1 MNNKIIIK
9 ESKTVK
15 EFIEILKQLPQD
27 YQVRVWDDKEIEI
40 RILDDYYDN
49 EKQLEPI
56 KAVSIY

>member
-15 EFIEILKQLPQD
+15 EFIEILKQLPQE
-27 YQVRVWDDKEIEI
+27 YQVRVGYMKEIEI
-40 RILDDYYDN
+40 HISDDYYDN

-56 KAVSIY
+56 KVVSIY

>member
-27 YQVRVWDDKEIEI
+27 YQVRVGYDKEIEI
-40 RILDDYYDN
+40 HISDDYYDN

-56 KAVSIY
+56 KAVSIL